1 MIQVVEAQVDLPA
14 SASVTLYLFLL
25 KFTLH
30 VHSDRLDYVD
40 QVLV

>member
-14 SASVTLYLFLL
+14 AGSVTLYLFLL

-30 VHSDRLDYVD
+30 VYSDRLDYVD